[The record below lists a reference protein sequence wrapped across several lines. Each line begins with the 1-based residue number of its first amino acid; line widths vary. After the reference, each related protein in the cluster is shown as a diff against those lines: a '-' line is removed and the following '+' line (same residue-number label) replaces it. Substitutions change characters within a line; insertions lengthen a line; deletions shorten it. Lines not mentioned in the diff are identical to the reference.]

1 MFPETEIQDN
11 DSRVGLRGRYAI
23 EVYRQGAR
31 IDLDSFN
38 KVHPWIVEDP
48 VTSLRVNPETGKP
61 RFLPRR
67 FTSEDCARQSSSV
80 SGGRVYEE
88 RSLARMNAESAWFL
102 NPEAQRG

>member
-1 MFPETEIQDN
+1 MFPETEIQHES
-11 DSRVGLRGRYAI
+11 DSRVGLRGRFAV

-67 FTSEDCARQSSSV
+67 FTSEDCARQSAAV
-80 SGGRVYEE
+80 SGGKVYEE
-88 RSLARMNAESAWFL
+88 RSLKA
-102 NPEAQRG
+102 NPEEI